1 MATAKAARPHYFPA
15 GLIGGFGEPDTGS
28 DRQRVASSLIR
39 PRSAGGIGAVLCC
52 FGGGPGRPDPSCRR
66 GERPERAGKPVTV
79 PERFAR
85 RVGSF
90 RSGRLGEWVLR

>member
-39 PRSAGGIGAVLCC
+39 PRSAGGIGAVLVL
-52 FGGGPGRPDPSCRR
+52 FRRRPGSARSVLPTRGAAGACREARNSSGTLRP
-66 GERPERAGKPVTV
+66 
-79 PERFAR
+79 
-85 RVGSF
+85 
-90 RSGRLGEWVLR
+90 